1 MAKHTSAS
9 PRKLVV
15 FDVEG
20 VLLPK
25 YRYLTFEVG
34 RNLSI
39 PQFVRI
45 LFSGF
50 LYQVG
55 LISLESALKR
65 IFKLMRGITVEELL
79 DIFRKVPLLPHA
91 EEAFA
96 ELNAR
101 GFKTALISSGLP
113 QVIVEDLAHR
123 LKADHAYG
131 LELDTKESVLTG
143 NIKGDVIKERGKA
156 LVLQKILHKEN
167 LEVKD
172 CIVVADDR
180 NNSPIFYEDAL
191 KIGYNPDFI
200 IVMKSDNII
209 RESLMEIVPIA
220 ERTKQSPRYSLTRNE
235 AIREII
241 HAGGFLVAFIA
252 AQSGEV
258 VLVTFLLSLTALLYT
273 ASELARIDGKRVPL
287 VSPITFSAAT
297 SSERFEFA
305 TSPIFLALGITLS
318 LVLFPTP
325 ASYASIAIVSL
336 GDSAASVFG
345 KLLGKTPLPFN
356 KGKNLEGSIAG
367 FVFACLGAACFLNPL
382 QALIGAIAGMI
393 VESLPLPIS
402 DNLSTPLVTGALL
415 TGLQGI

>member
-1 MAKHTSAS
+1 MAKDTSTS
-9 PRKLVV
+9 PRKLIV

-39 PQFVRI
+39 PQFVKI
-45 LFSGF
+45 LFAGF
-50 LYQVG
+50 LYHVG

-65 IFKLMRGITVEELL
+65 IFKLLRGLTIGELL
-79 DIFRKVPLLPHA
+79 DIFRKVPLLPRV
-91 EEAFA
+91 EETFA
-96 ELNAR
+96 ELKSR

-123 LKADHAYG
+123 LEADYAFG
-131 LELDTKESVLTG
+131 LELDIKESVLTG
-143 NIKGDVIKERGKA
+143 NIKGDVVKERGKA
-156 LVLQKILHKEN
+156 LVLERILRKEN
-167 LEVKD
+167 LEVAD
-172 CIVVADDR
+172 CVVVADDR

-191 KIGYNPDFI
+191 KIGYNPDFV
-200 IVMKSDNII
+200 IVTKSDSII
-209 RESLMEIVPIA
+209 RESLVEIVPII
-220 ERTKQSPRYSLTRNE
+220 ERTRQSPGYSLSRNE
-235 AIREII
+235 TIREII
-241 HAGGFLVAFIA
+241 HAGGFFVAFIA

-258 VLVTFLLSLTALLYT
+258 VLVAFLLSLTALLYT

-297 SSERFEFA
+297 SSERFEFT

-318 LVLFPTP
+318 LVFFPTP
-325 ASYASIAIVSL
+325 ISYASIAIVSL

-345 KLLGKTPLPFN
+345 KLFGKTSLPFN
-356 KGKNLEGSIAG
+356 KGKNLEGSLAG
-367 FVFACLGAACFLNPL
+367 FAFAYLGAACFLNPL

-415 TGLQGI
+415 TALQGI

>member
-1 MAKHTSAS
+1 MTEDTSAA
-9 PRKLVV
+9 PKKLVV

-39 PQFVRI
+39 PQFVKI
-45 LFSGF
+45 LFAGF
-50 LYQVG
+50 LYHVG

-65 IFKLMRGITVEELL
+65 IFKLLRSITVEELL
-79 DIFRKVPLLPHA
+79 DIFRKVPLLPHV
-91 EEAFA
+91 EEVFA

-113 QVIVEDLAHR
+113 QVVVENLALR

-131 LELDTKESVLTG
+131 LELDIKGSVLTG

-156 LVLQKILHKEN
+156 LVMQRVLHQEK
-167 LEVKD
+167 LKVAD

-191 KIGYNPDFI
+191 KIGYNPDFV
-200 IVMKSDNII
+200 IVMKSDHVI
-209 RESLMEIVPIA
+209 RENLLEIIPIL
-220 ERTKQSPRYSLTRNE
+220 ERTQQSPGYSLSRNE

-241 HAGGFLVAFIA
+241 HAGGFFVALLA
-252 AQSGEV
+252 AQRGEV
-258 VLVTFLLSLTALLYT
+258 VLVAFLLSLTALLYT
-273 ASELARIDGKRVPL
+273 ASELARIDRKKVPL
-287 VSPITFSAAT
+287 VSLITFSAAT
-297 SSERFEFA
+297 ASERFEFA

-318 LVLFPTP
+318 LLLFPTP

-345 KLLGKTPLPFN
+345 KLFGKTPLPFN
-356 KGKNLEGSIAG
+356 KGKNLEGSLAG
-367 FVFACLGAACFLNPL
+367 FAFAYLGAAYFLNPL

-402 DNLSTPLVTGALL
+402 DNLSTPLITGALL